1 MFLTVIPKDQ
11 LLEESHFL
19 EEKMDTIN
27 TIFQSITYVALIVSV
42 LLFSLYLKKMSYMMN
57 APITHL
63 TKILK
68 EMNVYEAVSAANHL
82 CEEESYNLFYSSD
95 ARVLFE
101 SFRRLFDTLGFA
113 TLSMFGENQC

>member
-19 EEKMDTIN
+19 EEKMETIN
-27 TIFQSITYVALIVSV
+27 TIFQSITYIALIVSV
-42 LLFSLYLKKMSYMMN
+42 MLFSLYLKKMSYMMN
-57 APITHL
+57 APITNL

-68 EMNVYEAVSAANHL
+68 EANVYEAVSAANHL
-82 CEEESYNLFYSSD
+82 CEEEINNLFYSSD

-113 TLSMFGENQC
+113 TQSMFGENQC